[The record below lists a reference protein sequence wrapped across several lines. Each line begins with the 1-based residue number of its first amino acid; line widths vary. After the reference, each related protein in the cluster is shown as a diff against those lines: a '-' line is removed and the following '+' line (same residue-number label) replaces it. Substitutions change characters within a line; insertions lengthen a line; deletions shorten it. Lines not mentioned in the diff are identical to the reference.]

1 VPFTIRVRF
10 QQGLKERH
18 TLAKYG
24 EGAPRY
30 LAVSQGRS
38 SSPLPPAAAFVRL
51 LHLFQFALKPRHQIF
66 GSLQSTSFIEDL
78 GLGLD
83 NSFLRRLALPAN
95 MIYPLL
101 QVAPINNLAVQGSF
115 KCISFALRFCSLGL
129 GNRQLLAQRVVGITG
144 RLQLP

>member
-1 VPFTIRVRF
+1 VPP
-10 QQGLKERH
+10 G
-18 TLAKYG
+18 
-24 EGAPRY
+24 
-30 LAVSQGRS
+30 
-38 SSPLPPAAAFVRL
+38 SSPLPPPAAFVRL

-66 GSLQSTSFIEDL
+66 GSLQSASFVEDL

-83 NSFLRRLALPAN
+83 NSLLRRLVLPAN

-101 QVAPINNLAVQGSF
+101 QAAPINNLAVQGSF

-144 RLQLP
+144 RLQIP